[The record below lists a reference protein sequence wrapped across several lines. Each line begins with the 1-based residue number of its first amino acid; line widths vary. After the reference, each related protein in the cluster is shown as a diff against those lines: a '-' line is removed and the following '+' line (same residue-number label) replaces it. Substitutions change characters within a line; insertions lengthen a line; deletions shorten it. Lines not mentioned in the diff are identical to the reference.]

1 MAEKTVNEISRE
13 ARLLFVKGNEAAQR
27 DNTDYA
33 ISLFNQV
40 LEKEPAFYDCRK
52 ALREAQFRKAGSG
65 GTGFFKKMIS
75 GAGSSPQ
82 VAKAENWLWAKTPGE
97 AMAIAEQILNGD
109 PNNSSAHRIIVDA
122 AQALELPR
130 TRRCPTKH
138 S

>member
-75 GAGSSPQ
+75 GAARHRKWPRR
-82 VAKAENWLWAKTPGE
+82 NWLWAKTP
-97 AMAIAEQILNGD
+97 AKQWRS
-109 PNNSSAHRIIVDA
+109 PSRS
-122 AQALELPR
+122 
-130 TRRCPTKH
+130 
-138 S
+138 